1 MSNASTILITEEIY
15 EPNYLVFEK
24 LLKADGPLS
33 IRGLDIDLKYDKL
46 NRALHVIIEN
56 GYGEKA
62 SGRGFRVTITK
73 AGRDYWKRL
82 NAGDFRIIP
91 TQPSKKYSK
100 KSAVTVA
107 APVPVSMH
115 DDIAAAFIK
124 EQSLPVAF
132 NGAMNT
138 CFSSVEGIIADNLSD
153 FTAVENPKT
162 DLDKHNAKL
171 YTNIQSIVKLC
182 EVIHGQPE
190 SESS

>member
-1 MSNASTILITEEIY
+1 MSDASTTLVTSEIY

-24 LLKADGPLS
+24 LLKADAPLS
-33 IRGLDIDLKYDKL
+33 IRELGLDLKYDKL
-46 NRALHVIIEN
+46 NRSLHVIIEN
-56 GYGEKA
+56 GYGKQA
-62 SGRGFRVTITK
+62 PGRGFRVSINK

-82 NAGDFRIIP
+82 KTGDFTIIP

-100 KSAVTVA
+100 KSPVVAV
-107 APVPVSMH
+107 PVPVSMH

-138 CFSSVEGIIADNLSD
+138 CFSSIEQIIADNLSD
-153 FTAVENPKT
+153 FTVVEKPKT

-171 YTNIQSIVKLC
+171 YTSIQSIVKLC
-182 EVIHGQPE
+182 EVIHGQAE
-190 SESS
+190 SENS